1 MTYFKILT
9 SGKAKNL
16 VAKRQGEIKFGEEVL
31 FGCADKSIEEQ
42 IKQTPAKFILFGI
55 AEDIGVRA
63 NFGKPGAKNAWRTVL
78 KTLLNIQSNQFNSA
92 RELLV
97 LGHFDFDTIDQS
109 KSKSNEIKSLR
120 NAVKT
125 IDSEVS
131 NLVYLI
137 KKNGK
142 IPIAVGGGHN
152 NAYGLIKG
160 CSLALKSKINVIN
173 LDAHTDLRALEGR
186 HSGNGFSY
194 AIFEGFLDRYFI
206 FGLHENYT
214 SESILKSI
222 YDSKQIEFIS
232 FESVCIKNKLSFKKA
247 LKMGGAFVGS
257 SSFGIEIDCDAIA
270 HCPSSA
276 MTPTG
281 FSSTQTR
288 QFVINMSQNTKSEYL
303 HICEAAP
310 KNYQKKRDY
319 NVGKLISALI
329 TDFMG
334 ANTSNN

>member
-9 SGKAKNL
+9 SEIAKDL
-16 VAKRQGEIKFGEEVL
+16 VAKRQGEIKFFEEVS
-31 FGCADKSIEEQ
+31 FGCTNKSVEKQIEQ
-42 IKQTPAKFILFGI
+42 SPAKFVLFGI

-63 NFGKPGAKNAWRTVL
+63 NFGKLGTKNAWKTTL
-78 KTLLNIQSNQFNSA
+78 KTLLNIQSNRFTSA
-92 RELLV
+92 KDLLIM
-97 LGHFDFDTIDQS
+97 GHFDFDTIDQT

-120 NAVKT
+120 SAVKI

-142 IPIAVGGGHN
+142 IPIAIGGGHN

-186 HSGNGFSY
+186 HSGNAFSY

-206 FGLHENYT
+206 LGLHENYT
-214 SESILKSI
+214 SESIFKSI
-222 YDSKQIEFIS
+222 DDSKQIEFLS
-232 FESVCIKNKLSFKKA
+232 FESICIKKELSFKKA
-247 LKMGGAFVGS
+247 LKIGGAFVGS
-257 SSFGIEIDCDAIA
+257 NSFGIEVDCDAVA

-281 FSSTQTR
+281 FSGTQTR
-288 QFVINMSQNTKSEYL
+288 QFVVNMSQSTKPEYL

-310 KNYQKKRDY
+310 NNSQKKREY
-319 NVGKLISALI
+319 NIGKLISALI

-334 ANTSNN
+334 ANTSMN